1 MLSIHEL
8 ERQQVEPLPDREL
21 MSLLSL
27 DLSAFV
33 RAEVALHPIEVQANV
48 SVDAE
53 VAVGGGHGH

>member
-8 ERQQVEPLPDREL
+8 ERQQVEPLPNREL

-33 RAEVALHPIEVQANV
+33 RADVALHPIEVQADV
-48 SVDAE
+48 SVDAQA
-53 VAVGGGHGH
+53 AVGGGHEH